1 MELRLTQVVLE
12 MLTRVYTNYCFGD
25 QASPPVRYCKSLT
38 CLENKDRN
46 EPRSSKVWYLIFQGI
61 YNHNKAKL
69 QTSSLKLLVDQLGC
83 RSQTVHVLED
93 RAVNNRP
100 IILSGP
106 VTDTGSQVMSRS

>member
-83 RSQTVHVLED
+83 RSQKVHVLED
-93 RAVNNRP
+93 Q
-100 IILSGP
+100 
-106 VTDTGSQVMSRS
+106 GSISRTFFAEGTS